1 MATGILEKKEN
12 TYEWGEKAKET
23 INIVLLHCTAD
34 PDPV

>member
-23 INIVLLHCTAD
+23 INIVLLYRTD
-34 PDPV
+34 DTDPV